1 MTGGGSDR
9 ITRHM
14 GVGWMTAKEAIKG
27 RKDRSSTEGT
37 NWQVE
42 SE

>member
-9 ITRHM
+9 ITRHSE
-14 GVGWMTAKEAIKG
+14 VGWMTAKAAIKG
-27 RKDRSSTEGT
+27 RKDGSSTGGT
-37 NWQVE
+37 NWQVA